1 MAQDHL
7 ISEQKRGSSLVQ
19 NKDIGS
25 NDQNSVF
32 GQSCNLVIEQSRE
45 NVLSLG
51 QGSYDDLCLASG
63 PESYRDVC
71 LELDHDRE
79 LLMDCEL
86 ALSQVQ
92 NHGDGLENGK
102 GMEQRESV
110 KPDVDLNKTSIEK
123 CDPQLDAYAK
133 NNEFDLLENHGLT
146 IVENPESAIVENPEF
161 DKNLAIVCQ
170 NNDMCNALGSDM
182 VDLPLVVVPPVL
194 QNRKPFP
201 DPVYELAVGQTFP
214 DVSSCRRAIRETA
227 IALHFEIETLKSDQ
241 TRFTAQCASEGC
253 PWRIHAAK
261 GPGVP
266 TCTIRTIHSEHICGG
281 ISHPGHQQASV
292 QWIAD
297 SVEQILKENPNYKPK
312 DIVEKINR
320 DHGITLSYK
329 QAWRGK
335 ERVMAILQESY
346 EEDYRLLPQYC
357 DQIRRSNPG
366 SIASVYVNSADSCFQ
381 RLFVS
386 YHASIYGFL
395 NACRPL
401 LDLDRIFLKSKYRS
415 TLLVATGYDG
425 NGELFPLAFGVVEEE
440 NDNNW
445 IWFLSELHHL
455 METNT
460 ECMPK
465 LTILSDMKRG
475 IVEGV
480 ELSFP
485 PAVHGYCMRF
495 LIESFQNKFNNNDL
509 ASLFLKAS
517 TALTVFEYEAI
528 MLEIGATSQ
537 EAAFWIQQ
545 FPPQSWAT
553 AYFQGIRFVQLT
565 ANIVESVE
573 SWIANAC
580 KLSIIELME
589 CIRRRL
595 MTWFSERCEASAQ
608 WASMLVPS
616 ADRLV
621 SGALEC
627 ARTYQVFRV
636 NEAEYEV
643 LSAEVPFIVDIQKR
657 QCACQQWQLLGL
669 PCSHAAAAL
678 LFCNQI
684 VCRFTESC
692 YTVSTYRNAYSETI
706 HPVPDKRHWNQ
717 DDEVSD
723 LNIVIYP
730 PKSILPLSRPRKR
743 RVRTADQGRVK
754 RTVHCSRCNQTGHFR
769 TTCSTF
775 I

>member
-7 ISEQKRGSSLVQ
+7 ISDQKRGLSLVQ

-25 NDQNSVF
+25 NDQITVF
-32 GQSCNLVIEQSRE
+32 GQSCNLLIEQSHE
-45 NVLSLG
+45 NVLSSG
-51 QGSYDDLCLASG
+51 HGSCICDDLGLGSG
-63 PESYRDVC
+63 SERYRDVC
-71 LELDHDRE
+71 LKLDQDRE

-92 NHGDGLENGK
+92 NHGDGLENEK
-102 GMEQRESV
+102 RMEQRESV

-123 CDPQLDAYAK
+123 FEPQLDPYAEK
-133 NNEFDLLENHGLT
+133 NEFDLLENRGLT
-146 IVENPESAIVENPEF
+146 IVEDPEI
-161 DKNLAIVCQ
+161 DKNLAIVHK
-170 NNDMCNALGSDM
+170 NDDMGNALGSDM

-194 QNRKPFP
+194 QNRNLFP

-227 IALHFEIETLKSDQ
+227 IALHFEIETLKSDK
-241 TRFTAQCASEGC
+241 TRFTAKCASEGC

-266 TCTIRTIHSEHICGG
+266 TCTIKTIHSEHICGG

-320 DHGITLSYK
+320 DHGITLTYK

-335 ERVMAILQESY
+335 ERVMAVLHESY
-346 EEDYRLLPQYC
+346 DEDYHLLPQYC

-366 SIASVYVNSADSCFQ
+366 SIASVYVNPSDGCFQ

-401 LDLDRIFLKSKYRS
+401 LSLDRIVLESKYLS

-440 NDNNW
+440 NENNW

-460 ECMPK
+460 KCMPK

-475 IVEGV
+475 IVDGV

-485 PAVHGYCMRF
+485 TAIHGYCMRF
-495 LIESFQNKFNNNDL
+495 LTESFQEKFNNSDL
-509 ASLFLKAS
+509 SNLFLEAA
-517 TALTVFEYEAI
+517 TALTVFEYEAK
-528 MLEIGATSQ
+528 MLEIGGTSQ

-553 AYFQGIRFVQLT
+553 AYFQGIRFAQLT

-573 SWIANAC
+573 SWIMNAC
-580 KLSIIELME
+580 NLPIIELLE

-595 MTWFSERCEASAQ
+595 MTWFSERREASAQ

-616 ADRLV
+616 AERLV
-621 SGALEC
+621 SGAFDC

-636 NEAEYEV
+636 NEAECEV
-643 LSAEVPFIVDIQKR
+643 LTAEMPFVVDIQKR
-657 QCACQQWQLLGL
+657 QCACQGWQLLGL

-692 YTVSTYRNAYSETI
+692 YSAATYRNAYSETI

-730 PKSILPLSRPRKR
+730 PKSILPLSRPRKK
-743 RVRTADQGRVK
+743 RVRSADQGRVK

-769 TTCSTF
+769 TTCSTL